1 MHVNERRT
9 VARGAQTRRSART
22 GGLVADRR
30 WYKDA
35 VIYEVRTRSYYDAN
49 GDGIGD
55 LQGLMERLPYLQDL
69 GITALWLLPLMPSPG
84 RDDGYDIADYFDV
97 HPDVGTLADFDRF
110 IAEAHRRGIR
120 VITELVMNHTS
131 DMHPWFQRARRAPP
145 GSPER
150 DFYVWSDEPDKY
162 KEARI
167 IFQDFEP
174 SNWTFDRVAGQY
186 YWHRFFSHQ
195 PDLNF
200 ENEAVREAMFS
211 VCDFW
216 FARGVDGLRLDAVPY
231 LFEEEGTNCENLPKT
246 HAFLKE
252 LRKHVDTKFSDR
264 MLLAEANQWPEDAA
278 AYFGDGD
285 ECHMNFHFP
294 LMPRMFMGVR
304 MEDRFPL
311 MDILAQTP
319 PLKGD
324 SQWALFLRN
333 HDELTLEMVTDEE
346 RDFMYRAYAADTE
359 MRINL
364 GIRRRLAP
372 LVGNNRR
379 KIELLNALLFSLPGT
394 PVLYYGDEI
403 GMGDNVY
410 LGDRNGVRTPMQW
423 TGDRNA
429 GFSKANPQKLILPVM
444 MTSEYH
450 YETINVEAQQENP
463 SSLLWWMKRLIALRS
478 GFKAFGRGSIEFLH
492 PVNPRIVAFT
502 REHEDEKVLVVANL
516 SRFPQYV
523 ELDLAKYEG
532 LSPVELFGRTAFPP
546 VGKNPYI
553 VTVGPHAFFWFSLE
567 STHVTEDGTRAVTY
581 EPPSIELAK
590 PEGVFAGSAVLDDV
604 LPSFLEARRGYLRNR
619 AFQAL
624 RVVDI
629 LPFPDAGATLHLIV
643 VRVEYADAD
652 PQNVLV
658 PLCIATTRPAGSSVL
673 AVLRS
678 GESESFLVEATEV
691 PEGAQALLRIVSQGI
706 HATGGTGEAIG
717 VSLGALPE
725 IDGADPRL
733 VNAEHANA
741 AIQYGDKALLKL
753 FRRLDDGQSPEIE
766 LTRHIAASA
775 PSLVAPPLGTI
786 DLRRPRREAVTLGVL
801 ETFIPN
807 QGTGWRYSRN
817 EVGRYFETI
826 LTSARDERP
835 PPLPTAPLL
844 TLAQESPAGS
854 RAQPDERVPRFGA
867 APRAANRRAASRA
880 LQRRERGARAGAV
893 QQLRPALALPV
904 AAQPRRCG
912 LADLA
917 GAAEQP
923 PAGSAGPGARRRRLR
938 GAHLRALRAAPQRAA
953 DRAAHAQPRR
963 SAPRTGA
970 LHGQRLRL
978 HRLRWRRRQGAV
990 GATPQALAAA
1000 RRGRDAP
1007 LVRLVGDGDP
1017 ARRADRAS
1025 GGPRAGDAVGR
1036 AVERVVGGGVPRLVP
1051 GDRGR
1056 SGVHAGKPGGAGLA
1070 PRHVRLPQ
1078 DAPPARRRAAR
1089 HARQQRRGVHHRT
1102 AACAGAD
1109 VRAGGSAF
1117 SSARE
1122 VTGVAGPFARRRR
1135 RL

>member
-9 VARGAQTRRSART
+9 VARGAQTRRTART
-22 GGLVADRR
+22 GGLVADPR

-69 GITALWLLPLMPSPG
+69 GVTALWLLPLMPSPG
-84 RDDGYDIADYFDV
+84 RDDGYDISDYFDV

-200 ENEAVREAMFS
+200 ENAAVREAMFS

-252 LRKHVDTKFSDR
+252 LRAHVDTKFADR

-502 REHEDEKVLVVANL
+502 REYEDEKILVVLNL

-532 LSPVELFGRTAFPP
+532 LSPVELFGRTAFPTI
-546 VGKNPYI
+546 GKNPYI

-567 STHVTEDGTRAVTY
+567 STRVTEGGSRVVAY

-604 LPSFLEARRGYLRNR
+604 LPSFLESRRGYLRNQR
-619 AFQAL
+619 ALNGL

-629 LPFPDAGATLHLIV
+629 LPFPEAGANLHLVIA
-643 VRVEYADAD
+643 RVEYSDADA
-652 PQNVLV
+652 QNVLV
-658 PLCIATTRPAGSSVL
+658 PLSIATNRPTGGAVL

-678 GESESFLVEATEV
+678 GDSESFLVEATEV
-691 PEGAQALLRIVSQGI
+691 PDGAQALLRIVSQGMQV
-706 HATGGTGEAIG
+706 TGGTGEAIG
-717 VSLGALPE
+717 VSLVTLPE

-753 FRRLDDGQSPEIE
+753 FRRLDDGFSPEVE
-766 LTRHIAASA
+766 LTRHVAESA

-817 EVGRYFETI
+817 ELGRFFETI
-826 LTSARDERP
+826 LTSARDEAP

-844 TLAQESPAGS
+844 TLAQESPPEAVRNRMGAYLDSARLLGRRTAELHRALSNGGSAEFEPEPYSSFDRRSLYQSLRNLGGVVVRTLRAHLGSLPPEAQALARAVVDYEAHIFQRFEPLLTVRLTALRMRNHGDLHLEQVLYTGNDFVFIDFDGGGDKELSERRRKRSALRDVAGMLRS
-854 RAQPDERVPRFGA
+854 FDWSAMVTLLDERTVRPA
-867 APRAANRRAASRA
+867 DRA
-880 LQRRERGARAGAV
+880 LVMPWAEQWNAWSAAAYLGSY
-893 QQLRPALALPV
+893 LAT
-904 AAQPRRCG
+904 A
-912 LADLA
+912 A
-917 GAAEQP
+917 GAAYM
-923 PAGSAGPGARRRRLR
+923 PATQEELALLLDTFVFRKTLRQLEGELRARPGSNGGEFITVP
-938 GAHLRALRAAPQRAA
+938 LRALV
-953 DRAAHAQPRR
+953 
-963 SAPRTGA
+963 RTFG
-970 LHGQRLRL
+970 L
-978 HRLRWRRRQGAV
+978 
-990 GATPQALAAA
+990 
-1000 RRGRDAP
+1000 
-1007 LVRLVGDGDP
+1007 
-1017 ARRADRAS
+1017 
-1025 GGPRAGDAVGR
+1025 
-1036 AVERVVGGGVPRLVP
+1036 EVP
-1051 GDRGR
+1051 
-1056 SGVHAGKPGGAGLA
+1056 
-1070 PRHVRLPQ
+1070 
-1078 DAPPARRRAAR
+1078 
-1089 HARQQRRGVHHRT
+1089 
-1102 AACAGAD
+1102 
-1109 VRAGGSAF
+1109 
-1117 SSARE
+1117 SSVLGE
-1122 VTGVAGPFARRRR
+1122 K
-1135 RL
+1135 

>member
-1 MHVNERRT
+1 MNVNERRT
-9 VARGAQTRRSART
+9 VARGAARRSSGRSA
-22 GGLVADRR
+22 GLVADRQ

-35 VIYEVRTRSYYDAN
+35 IIYEVRTRSYYDAN

-69 GITALWLLPLMPSPG
+69 GVTALWLLPLMPSPG

-110 IAEAHRRGIR
+110 IAEAHKRGIR

-131 DMHPWFQRARRAPP
+131 DMHPWFQRARLAPA

-150 DFYVWSDEPDKY
+150 DFYVWSDTTEKY

-200 ENEAVREAMFS
+200 ENEAVQEAMLA

-216 FARGVDGLRLDAVPY
+216 FERGVDGLRLDAVPY

-246 HAFLKE
+246 HAFLKK
-252 LRKHVDTKFSDR
+252 LRAHVDIKFADR

-278 AYFGDGD
+278 AYFGEGD

-429 GFSKANPQKLILPVM
+429 GFSRANPQKLILPVM

-502 REHEDEKVLVVANL
+502 REYEDEKVLVVLNL

-523 ELDLAKYEG
+523 ELDLAKFEG
-532 LSPVELFGRTAFPP
+532 FSPIELFGRTAFPTI
-546 VGKNPYI
+546 GKQPYI
-553 VTVGPHAFFWFSLE
+553 VTVGPHSFFWFSLE
-567 STHVTEDGTRAVTY
+567 STQAHDDGPRTTAAY
-581 EPPSIELAK
+581 EPPTIELAK
-590 PEGVFAGSAVLDDV
+590 PEGVFAGTAVLDDV
-604 LPSFLEARRGYLRNR
+604 LPAFLDARGRLLRNPR
-619 AFQAL
+619 AFTGM

-629 LPFPDAGATLHLIV
+629 LPFTEAGAGLHLVLARI
-643 VRVEYADAD
+643 ELSDSD
-652 PQNVLV
+652 PHTVLV
-658 PLCIATTRPAGSSVL
+658 PLAITETRPAGSSVV
-673 AVLRS
+673 AILRS
-678 GESESFLVEATEV
+678 GDAESYLVEATEV
-691 PEGAQALLRIVSQGI
+691 GDAAQALLRVVTQGL
-706 HATGGTGEAIG
+706 HAAGSHGEGIG
-717 VSLGALPE
+717 VSLGPLPE

-733 VNAEHANA
+733 VNAEHTNA

-753 FRRLDDGQSPEIE
+753 FRRLDDGISPEIE
-766 LTRHIAASA
+766 LTKHIAATA
-775 PSLVAPPLGTI
+775 PTLVAPPLGTI
-786 DLRRPRREAVTLGVL
+786 ELRRPRREPVTLGVL
-801 ETFIPN
+801 ETFVPN
-807 QGTGWRYSRN
+807 QGTGWRYSRG
-817 EVGRYFETI
+817 ELSRFFEGV
-826 LTSARDERP
+826 LTGARDELP
-835 PPLPTAPLL
+835 PALPTAPLL
-844 TLAQESPAGS
+844 ALAHETPPEAVRHRMSAYLDSARLLGRRTAEMHLALATGGGEAFEPEPYSSFDRRSLYQSLRNLGGVVLRTLRAHLDHLSPEAQPLARAVIDYEAHIFERFEPLLNVRLTALRMRNHGDLHLEQVLYTGNDFVFIDFDGGSEKELQERRRKRSPLRDVAGMLRSFDWSAMLTLLDERTVRPADRALVTPWAEQWNAWSAATFLGSYLTTAAGASYMPTGEEELALLLDTFVFRKTLRQLEGEIRGAPGS
-854 RAQPDERVPRFGA
+854 RGGEFVTVP
-867 APRAANRRAASRA
+867 
-880 LQRRERGARAGAV
+880 
-893 QQLRPALALPV
+893 
-904 AAQPRRCG
+904 
-912 LADLA
+912 
-917 GAAEQP
+917 
-923 PAGSAGPGARRRRLR
+923 
-938 GAHLRALRAAPQRAA
+938 LRALVRNF
-953 DRAAHAQPRR
+953 D
-963 SAPRTGA
+963 
-970 LHGQRLRL
+970 LK
-978 HRLRWRRRQGAV
+978 V
-990 GATPQALAAA
+990 G
-1000 RRGRDAP
+1000 
-1007 LVRLVGDGDP
+1007 V
-1017 ARRADRAS
+1017 
-1025 GGPRAGDAVGR
+1025 
-1036 AVERVVGGGVPRLVP
+1036 
-1051 GDRGR
+1051 
-1056 SGVHAGKPGGAGLA
+1056 
-1070 PRHVRLPQ
+1070 
-1078 DAPPARRRAAR
+1078 
-1089 HARQQRRGVHHRT
+1089 
-1102 AACAGAD
+1102 
-1109 VRAGGSAF
+1109 
-1117 SSARE
+1117 
-1122 VTGVAGPFARRRR
+1122 
-1135 RL
+1135 